1 MRRAEPSAAPPL
13 EASPFMPP
21 PKILIAT
28 FGSLGDLHPF
38 VALGQSLREEG
49 FRVVVATSADHRELV
64 LREGLEFFEIR
75 PDFAEISQKL
85 GTDMGGVARAMS
97 RDDGFLFQKVIF
109 PHLRFAYDQ
118 FAQASEGA
126 SMIVAHGI
134 AFSAHAVA
142 EKRGLPLAVVV
153 LSPALLYSDHDP
165 PASPL
170 FVVAPKTALARVY
183 NKVARRA
190 FSAVL
195 WLWAAPLRRFR
206 RDLGLPRRGGFD
218 LFAGAAPWAST
229 LALCSPL
236 LSPPQPDHAAET
248 LVAGHSFFDR
258 NVSTDPARLAALQ
271 AFLDAG
277 AAPIVFSLGSF
288 VVHDGRAY
296 YQAAMAAAQKLR
308 ARAVLLVEEKDLAE
322 LQALA
327 PEEVFVAAY
336 APHSTLF
343 PRAKIVVH
351 HGGIG
356 TCGQALRAGRPQLVT
371 PFLGDQPDNAA
382 RLARLGVARVLPGR
396 KVTAEGF
403 ARELSVL
410 SADPRYAAR
419 AKKLAPIV
427 AREDGAAV
435 AARRIAESL
444 RARARGA

>member
-1 MRRAEPSAAPPL
+1 
-13 EASPFMPP
+13 MPP
-21 PKILIAT
+21 PKILVAT

-38 VALGQSLREEG
+38 VALGQSLRDEG
-49 FRVVVATSADHRELV
+49 FRVVLATSADHRDLV

-75 PDFAEISQKL
+75 PDVAEISRKL
-85 GTDMGGVARAMS
+85 GTDMGGIAHAMS

-109 PHLRFAYDQ
+109 PHLRVAYEQ
-118 FAQASEGA
+118 FARASEGA
-126 SMIVAHGI
+126 SMIVAHSI

-165 PASPL
+165 PASPP
-170 FVVAPKTALARVY
+170 FFAAPKSVLARAY
-183 NKVARRA
+183 NRLARRA
-190 FSAVL
+190 FAEIV

-206 RDLGLPRRGGFD
+206 RELGLPRRGGFD
-218 LFAGAAPWAST
+218 FFAGAAPWAAT

-236 LSPPQPDHAAET
+236 LAPPQPDHATDT

-258 NVSTDPARLAALQ
+258 NFSTDPARLAALE

-296 YQAAMAAAQKLR
+296 YQAATAAARKLG

-327 PEEVFVAAY
+327 PEYVFVAAY
-336 APHSTLF
+336 APHSQLF

-396 KVTAEGF
+396 KASAEGF
-403 ARELSVL
+403 VRELAAL

-419 AKKLAPIV
+419 AKELAPMV
-427 AREDGAAV
+427 AQEDGAAV
-435 AARRIAESL
+435 AARWIADYL
-444 RARARGA
+444 RRRACEA